1 MNAKLSAVATF
12 LVVLS
17 LFSLS
22 EAVGTVVLD
31 KISPTKDQPINFMND
46 VYSPDALMGTINTG
60 AFHVLKQYEL
70 NIPVPVVVLNG
81 KAQGLTLGGSLG
93 AQIVSKEGSVS
104 FFGGNNTFIN
114 AGGFDAAAA
123 LSATL
128 QSSQG
133 NVDVSSQFSLEFIS
147 GGNTFTAGNN
157 LNLDADGDV
166 EFFSRNDLGLL
177 SNDQLT
183 LTFPK
188 TISLQTSRGEI
199 DFSAGGLLQVSSQS
213 STQYRGLQG
222 LYITSNGP
230 VTGTANAGS
239 FQLKGVEINVQTN
252 EDVSLTA
259 SNAINLSGA
268 SDITLGGQSA
278 SFLGSSVSLSGDG
291 PYSTVEI
298 KGNGNGLIDS
308 GLGSTT
314 FTSGGTKGTVTV
326 RASTSGTLSAG
337 NLNSLSASDLL
348 QLGIRDVTKN
358 IKLTSAQSS
367 ILLQANKDFHGYA
380 DTSFDVSST
389 GVNTLSAIDNIE
401 ITSHKGAY
409 TAGNI
414 LSFEKPSTLTFQSD
428 LERFITFSSATDTTL
443 VSTSDITVST
453 SGYVGTVARD
463 WIITAQNLFSL
474 TSGDGRDL
482 SVAAGTT
489 QTFSS
494 TTATSINAF
503 QAFFR
508 GASFDLT
515 SRTTVSFSAENFDL
529 NAFNTFYTSKT
540 ADISISGG
548 NSILELSAGGNA
560 NIVATSTISSVS
572 TTDEFYFDAANKL
585 SLTSG
590 DDLLF
595 TSNADTTIRTDGVL
609 SLTASGAFAINVDN
623 GPTLFQASDILVK
636 SKTISVTANDPSD
649 VLFDVGSFYTES
661 AKDTKFDSTSTD
673 INFNAGLDLIIQ
685 SLTDDISFF
694 FDNSFSAFTETD
706 ARFKSTA
713 TDIIFT
719 ANNDFNIAS
728 QGNNIFTAK
737 GDITYN
743 GGQYAI
749 ESNGNTIFNGK
760 TATFTSTT
768 GLSVLAND
776 GEIEIES
783 RGSITNTA
791 GTDISII
798 TQTGDARQASIAF
811 SAANVN
817 IASTTAALTLTT
829 PDIATFEAPTITVAA
844 SSATISSATDTTIAA
859 KDTSS
864 VKTGPATFSGPS
876 SVKIGSGTDQYIS
889 STVGTL
895 TINSEID
902 STLFGASN
910 AHVSAKNG
918 ITLTSETTSIE
929 GNERLSGYSKGAS
942 LFSSLS
948 DLDGSITVQSSGG
961 AYFTSDNQLPI
972 TITSVNHEI
981 NLSAGILNSGD
992 ALGNQG
998 SILIEARDEAFGCIV
1013 NVVSESDQTHQAGGE
1028 LIFNSQYS
1036 CVEVQALD
1044 TITVNANNNA
1054 FIETDAQAALFVS
1067 NGFGSKDI
1075 DLGISV
1081 NTQNQ
1086 FGNIEVQAVDSSLY
1100 LLSNQNTAVI
1110 SRDNSYVEGTNGVI
1124 VESNLPSAPV
1134 VLTSSTMTDFFGDN
1148 GVSIGAGSPS
1158 QLSEPAF
1165 SIVST
1170 TGIEVLARD
1179 SLSFTSY
1186 GALNA
1191 PGIAAINFAG
1201 DIVTVQT
1208 RSGYNVDFIASG
1220 SMSFSAVGG
1229 NSAFTTTN
1237 GDLTIDAELG
1247 DIKSTSLSVTAI
1259 ASGAG
1264 PVNVNAAGGNSPATS
1279 GINFTAVTATN
1290 IKSNLADIDVTANK
1304 LSSFSANSVLFAVQ
1318 QGCQVFQTKRFGD
1331 DITVNAETITST
1343 FNNNEFFGNNI
1354 DIESPNGDVQ
1364 ITFNGEELAIGKT
1377 TSPIVRIQSGGEAG
1391 VSDGINI
1398 ATSAGDIVFNSN
1410 STLSYTVSGNT
1421 TFTAGGRFDIESAGL
1436 ISIKA
1441 EGAANSGTGTDFT
1454 VTTQNLGVVDI
1465 RALELTVAVPAFV
1478 DVKAFGKLT
1487 LETAFTNNKAAL
1499 EIITNADINYN
1510 GDSLRQ
1516 SATDTFQLL
1525 SDDTINMVAAE
1536 SVSLQN
1542 ALATD
1547 DAEYGYFEILPDSTF
1562 VGTSLLSF
1570 AINTFTEYAPITF
1583 TTNSD
1588 DDAAA
1593 GGLKSDITVGTIANL
1608 FDNIKI
1614 GAGADLELQSTES
1627 TYTAELDVIIGT
1639 NNPYTLIQ
1647 STGGVTPGGVTID
1660 AQNVVTFKSSFFLE
1674 TYFEANA
1681 AFDAPAGT
1689 IAISS
1694 ALDTVNIN
1702 SPTTDFK
1709 SGTISTF
1716 AQDAEFTIESIT
1728 SSFTNIVGDVE
1739 ITDLA
1744 YVDFYSANAMEI
1756 NAQADFGLTASN
1768 KVSLSTDAR
1777 SNIIFGGATPI
1788 LVSAD
1793 HILFESNSGNGFYA
1807 TGNIEI
1813 DASSTVDILSDYSIE
1828 LRAANGLT
1836 INSVTN
1842 INFNAKGSE
1851 STDGYG
1857 LGYTSNDST
1866 FTVTDSALFN
1876 ILDSYEDSAISLV
1889 DFDIATL
1896 ARFEAHGRDQNI
1908 RFEAASNEILVKTP
1922 IYSSESGVGNL
1933 FSGAGGVSIINNVNV
1948 DFTTNSAY
1956 SGFLADAASLGGNGN
1971 GVLTLGTTANTGS
1984 ISFTAPNAINVKS
1997 TTHKGPADGL
2007 IILTSL
2013 GAPITASPNVLDI
2026 VATSQSVV
2034 ISTVTTTVTG
2044 TTAAGQINYDSFSL
2058 TIGKSDAITLAGP
2071 AKFNIVTEDGDID
2084 IRSRNTIVTPLVGV
2098 PFVIANREPSESS
2111 NIGFTSVT
2119 SLSFGD
2125 TSGVAS
2131 GVFKS
2136 VGNAG
2141 TIEVDAEVDV
2151 TYSSASGDTTWD
2163 AIGGVQIV
2171 VGPQAGGVTATIQS
2185 TVAGGDVVITAS
2197 GWDERIEFVSE
2208 SRIQM
2213 VVTAGN
2219 HISVTNY
2226 YSRLGFFSRVPVII
2240 QRASSQIDTC
2250 LYYFVCP
2257 LRGANNRNSGNAYCA
2272 VLRLNTVLNQLQLA
2286 LMRYGLLEYKT
2297 PLAIPPAFTPPLGFP
2312 GGCN

>member
-1 MNAKLSAVATF
+1 MYAKLSAVATL

-17 LFSLS
+17 LFSFS

-31 KISPTKDQPINFMND
+31 KISPTKDQSINFMND
-46 VYSPDALMGTINTG
+46 VYSPDALMGTINTQ

-157 LNLDADGDV
+157 LNIDADGDT

-177 SNDQLT
+177 SNDQLS
-183 LTFPK
+183 LTFSK

-199 DFSAGGLLQVSSQS
+199 DFSAGGLLQVNSQS

-230 VTGTANAGS
+230 VTGTANSGS
-239 FQLKGVEINVQTN
+239 FQLKGQEINVQTN

-259 SNAINLSGA
+259 NNAINLAGA

-298 KGNGNGLIDS
+298 KGTGDGLISS

-326 RASTSGTLSAG
+326 QASSSGTLSAG
-337 NLNSLSASDLL
+337 DLNSLSASDLL

-358 IKLTSAQSS
+358 VKLSSAQSS
-367 ILLQANKDFHGYA
+367 ILLQASKDFRGYA
-380 DTSFDVSST
+380 DSSFDVSSS
-389 GVNTLSAIDNIE
+389 GINTLSAIDNIE

-414 LSFEKPSTLTFQSD
+414 LSFEKPSTLAFQSD
-428 LERFITFSSATDTTL
+428 LERFITFSSATDTSL
-443 VSTSDITVST
+443 VSDSDISVST

-463 WIITAQNLFSL
+463 WIISAQNLFSL

-494 TTATSINAF
+494 TTATSVNAF
-503 QAFFR
+503 QVFFR
-508 GASFDLT
+508 AASFDLT
-515 SRTTVSFSAENFDL
+515 SRTTVSFSAQSFDL
-529 NAFNTFYTSKT
+529 NALNTFYTSKT
-540 ADISISGG
+540 ADISINGA
-548 NSILELSAGGNA
+548 NSILELSAGGDV
-560 NIVATSTISSVS
+560 NIAATSTISSTS

-585 SLTSG
+585 SINSG
-590 DDLLF
+590 EDLLF
-595 TSNADTTIRTDGVL
+595 TSNSDTTIRTDGVL
-609 SLTASGAFAINVDN
+609 ALTATGAFTINVDN

-649 VLFDVGSFYTES
+649 VLFDVGRFYTES
-661 AKDTKFDSTSTD
+661 AKDTSFEATATD
-673 INFNAGLDLIIQ
+673 VNFNSGLDLIVQ
-685 SLTDDISFF
+685 SLTDSISFF
-694 FDNSFSAFTETD
+694 FDSNFKAFTETD
-706 ARFKSTA
+706 SRFKSTT
-713 TDIIFT
+713 TDIVFT

-728 QGNNIFTAK
+728 RGDNIFTAK
-737 GDITYN
+737 GDINYN
-743 GGQYAI
+743 GGQYTI
-749 ESNGNTIFNGK
+749 ESNGNTVFNGK
-760 TATFTSTT
+760 IATFTATT
-768 GLSVLAND
+768 GVSVLAND

-783 RGSITNTA
+783 RGSINSIA
-791 GTDISII
+791 GTDVSLI
-798 TQTGDARQASIAF
+798 TQTGDARQASITF

-844 SSATISSATDTTIAA
+844 ASATISSATESTIAA

-876 SVKIGSGTDQYIS
+876 SVKIGSGTDQYIH

-918 ITLTSETTSIE
+918 ITLLSETTSIE

-948 DLDGSITVQSSGG
+948 DLDGSITIQSSGG

-998 SILIEARDEAFGCIV
+998 SILIEARDEAFGCIL
-1013 NVVSESDQTHQAGGE
+1013 NVVSDSDQTHNAGGE
-1028 LIFNSQYS
+1028 LVFNSQYS

-1044 TITVNANNNA
+1044 TITVNANNNV
-1054 FIETDAQAALFVS
+1054 FIETEAQGALFIS

-1100 LLSNQNTAVI
+1100 LLSNQNTEI
-1110 SRDNSYVEGTNGVI
+1110 TSRDNAYVEGTNGVI
-1124 VESNLPSAPV
+1124 VESNLPFASV
-1134 VLTSSTMTDFFGDN
+1134 SLSSSTMTDFFGDN

-1158 QLSEPAF
+1158 QVSEPSF

-1186 GALNA
+1186 GDLGT
-1191 PGIAAINFAG
+1191 PGIAAIQFVG

-1220 SMSFSAVGG
+1220 SMSFTAANG
-1229 NSAFTTTN
+1229 NAAFSTTN

-1247 DIKSTSLSVTAI
+1247 DIKSVSTSFTSI

-1264 PVNVNAAGGNSPATS
+1264 PINVNAAGGNSPATS

-1290 IKSNLADIDVTANK
+1290 VRSNLADIDVTANK

-1318 QGCQVFQTKRFGD
+1318 KGCQVFQTKRFGD

-1377 TSPIVRIQSGGEAG
+1377 TSPIVRIQAGGEAG

-1398 ATSAGDIVFNSN
+1398 ATSAGDVVFNSN

-1421 TFTAGGRFDIESAGL
+1421 TFTAGGRFDVESAGL

-1441 EGAANSGTGTDFT
+1441 EGAANSGTGTGFT

-1499 EIITNADINYN
+1499 EILTNADINYN

-1516 SATDTFQLL
+1516 SASDTFQLL
-1525 SDDTINMVAAE
+1525 SDDTINMVAAN
-1536 SVSLQN
+1536 SISLQN
-1542 ALATD
+1542 ALGTE
-1547 DAEYGYFEILPDSTF
+1547 DAEYGYFEILPDATF
-1562 VGTSLLSF
+1562 VGTSLLNF
-1570 AINTFTEYAPITF
+1570 AINTFTENAPIIF

-1588 DDAAA
+1588 DDATGA
-1593 GGLKSDITVGTIANL
+1593 GLKSDITVGTAANL
-1608 FDNIKI
+1608 FDRITLT
-1614 GAGADLELQSTES
+1614 AGSDLELQSTQS
-1627 TYTAELDVIIGT
+1627 TYTAELDVVIGT
-1639 NNPYTLIQ
+1639 GNPYTLIQ
-1647 STGGVTPGGVTID
+1647 STGGVTPGGITVD
-1660 AQNVVTFKSSFFLE
+1660 AKDVATFQSEFFLE
-1674 TYFEANA
+1674 SYYEANV

-1689 IAISS
+1689 IAITST
-1694 ALDTVNIN
+1694 LDTIDVN
-1702 SPTTDFK
+1702 SPDTNFK
-1709 SGTISTF
+1709 SGTIMTF
-1716 AQDAEFTIESIT
+1716 AQTGEFRIESIT

-1739 ITDLA
+1739 ITDA
-1744 YVDFYSANAMEI
+1744 TSVDFYSANAMEI
-1756 NAQADFGLTASN
+1756 NALADLGLTAATGAVTLTTAA
-1768 KVSLSTDAR
+1768 K
-1777 SNIIFGGATPI
+1777 SNIIFGGATPMLI
-1788 LVSAD
+1788 SASD
-1793 HILFESNSGNGFYA
+1793 ILFESNSGNGFYA
-1807 TGNIEI
+1807 TANIEI
-1813 DASSTVDILSDYSIE
+1813 DASAKVDIASDYSIE
-1828 LRAANGLT
+1828 LRAASGLT
-1836 INSVTN
+1836 INSVTD
-1842 INFNAKGSE
+1842 ITFSAAGSE

-1857 LGYTSNDST
+1857 LGFTSTDST
-1866 FTVTDSALFN
+1866 FTVTNNALFN
-1876 ILDSYEDSAISLV
+1876 ILDSYEDSAITLV
-1889 DFDIATL
+1889 SFDITTL

-1908 RFEAASNEILVKTP
+1908 RFESPSNEILLKTP
-1922 IYSSESGVGNL
+1922 IYSSENGVGNV
-1933 FSGAGGVSIINNVNV
+1933 FSGAGGVSLINNVDI
-1948 DFTTNSAY
+1948 DFTTNTAY

-1971 GVLTLGTTANTGS
+1971 GVLTLGTSANAGT

-1997 TTHKGPADGL
+1997 TTHKGPSDGL
-2007 IILTSL
+2007 IILTSR
-2013 GAPITASPNVLDI
+2013 GAAITASPSILDI
-2026 VATSQSVV
+2026 VASSQSV
-2034 ISTVTTTVTG
+2034 IITAPTTTITG
-2044 TTAAGQINYDSFSL
+2044 PAVVGEVNYDSFSL
-2058 TIGKSDAITLAGP
+2058 TIGKSPLITLTGST
-2071 AKFNIVTEDGDID
+2071 KFNIVTEDGDID
-2084 IRSRNTIVTPLVGV
+2084 IRSLKTMLSSTNV
-2098 PFVIANREPSESS
+2098 PYVIANREPSESS
-2111 NIGFTSVT
+2111 NIGFTS
-2119 SLSFGD
+2119 
-2125 TSGVAS
+2125 TSGINFDMTGVAAT

-2141 TIEVDAEVDV
+2141 TIEVDAELDV
-2151 TYSSASGDTTWD
+2151 SYSTASGVATWD
-2163 AIGGVQIV
+2163 AIGGVQVV
-2171 VGPQAGGVTATIQS
+2171 VGPRPGPVTATIR
-2185 TVAGGDVVITAS
+2185 ATATDAVFTAN

-2213 VVTAGN
+2213 IVQNGN
-2219 HISVTNY
+2219 HIRVINY
-2226 YSRLGFFSRVPVII
+2226 YSRLGFFSRTPVII

-2250 LYYFVCP
+2250 IYYGVCP
-2257 LRGANNRNSGNAYCA
+2257 LRGGANTNAGNAYCA
-2272 VLRLNTVLNQLQLA
+2272 VWRLNNVLNNLQQA
-2286 LMRYGLLEYKT
+2286 LINYGLLEYKT
-2297 PLAIPPAFTPPLGFP
+2297 AIRVLPASA
-2312 GGCN
+2312 C